1 MLHLARRFF
10 GYLRSTPPTPGEL
23 DTVRTQL
30 SAELYPLF
38 VAMNAQDQRHAMEVA
53 QRAGDPAIVEA
64 ALLHDVGKSAAP
76 IGAFARSLAT
86 VASALR
92 IPVTGSW
99 RLYREH
105 GEIGAAMLES
115 AGANPLTVAFARF
128 HPGPPPTGIST
139 DRWHALEDADDI

>member
-1 MLHLARRFF
+1 
-10 GYLRSTPPTPGEL
+10 
-23 DTVRTQL
+23 
-30 SAELYPLF
+30 
-38 VAMNAQDQRHAMEVA
+38 MEVA

-99 RLYREH
+99 RLYRDH